1 MGYIKKLKRMRNTI
15 AKRTGYKLNEIEK
28 NKLLIDYLWEHYVHG
43 VVLIEYNQY
52 EFYKKKSRERREY
65 VCFREFE
72 KIIEV
77 ANKKEDYKYFDNKA
91 LFNKTFS
98 EFMGR
103 KWINATE
110 DTYEQFCELCASNK
124 KLFVKPVD
132 GM

>member
-72 KIIEV
+72 KRESDLKCECCQ
-77 ANKKEDYKYFDNKA
+77 ALWQGNSQHKFCGRYF
-91 LFNKTFS
+91 
-98 EFMGR
+98 
-103 KWINATE
+103 
-110 DTYEQFCELCASNK
+110 
-124 KLFVKPVD
+124 
-132 GM
+132 

>member
-43 VVLIEYNQY
+43 VVLIEYNKY

-91 LFNKTFS
+91 LFNK
-98 EFMGR
+98 R
-103 KWINATE
+103 
-110 DTYEQFCELCASNK
+110 L
-124 KLFVKPVD
+124 
-132 GM
+132 